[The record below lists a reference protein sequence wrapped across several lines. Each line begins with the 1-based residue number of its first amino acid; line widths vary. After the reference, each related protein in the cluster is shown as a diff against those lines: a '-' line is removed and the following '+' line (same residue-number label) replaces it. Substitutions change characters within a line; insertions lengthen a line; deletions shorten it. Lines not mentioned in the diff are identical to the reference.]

1 MSGGTEP
8 LLTFVCFC
16 FMDNVAGVLPFVAYK
31 DGENR
36 HLLIPRRAWAFR
48 VGILYGFTLRSV

>member
-1 MSGGTEP
+1 MSGGNEL
-8 LLTFVCFC
+8 LLTFVHFC

-31 DGENR
+31 DGPNR
-36 HLLIPRRAWAFR
+36 CLLIPRRAWAFG